1 MKIIILPNLYF
12 KLNYKI
18 FIKLN
23 YIFLYKLLYN
33 FLEIKLKIL

>member
-1 MKIIILPNLYF
+1 MKTVILLNLYF

-23 YIFLYKLLYN
+23 CTLLYKLLYN
-33 FLEIKLKIL
+33 FFKMKLKMF